1 MFAYE
6 NYMPFN
12 SFNESSIFF
21 RASEVFRYGYLLADI
36 SDSDTFMQL
45 YSYHNYYVEI
55 VFGENYEE
63 IKTIDAISIDDALVK
78 YVEKPLIELALLE
91 LFASK

>member
-6 NYMPFN
+6 NFMPFN

-36 SDSDTFMQL
+36 SQDTVFKQL
-45 YSYHNYYVEI
+45 YSYHNYYVEV

-63 IKTIDAISIDDALVK
+63 IKTIDAISID
-78 YVEKPLIELALLE
+78 LALERYVDEDAVSSALID
-91 LFASK
+91 LLAQY